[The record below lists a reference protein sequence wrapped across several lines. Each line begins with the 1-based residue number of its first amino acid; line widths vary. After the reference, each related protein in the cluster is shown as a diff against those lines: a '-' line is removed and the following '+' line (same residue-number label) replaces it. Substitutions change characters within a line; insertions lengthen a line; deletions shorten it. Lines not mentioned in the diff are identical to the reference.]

1 LDTGRGA
8 EARVIAEDLL
18 EHDPG
23 CEAHAQRVRRAMEL
37 LGAPDADRTVAD
49 VRGRHRSSDVSDSD
63 ATGSAEEAPVSN
75 DMEIDL
81 SEMLAGI
88 GDPPAGD
95 ANDLY
100 DRALKHL
107 AEGRTDEAMADLR
120 EATRASHTRA
130 MAAAELGRL
139 YVRRGELE
147 AAVEWL
153 EQAADGPAATQ
164 EEGFAVL
171 YELADTLERLGESAR
186 ALAILV
192 DLDADAGG
200 YRDVRL
206 RIEQLARAQP
216 GSGQP

>member
-1 LDTGRGA
+1 
-8 EARVIAEDLL
+8 
-18 EHDPG
+18 
-23 CEAHAQRVRRAMEL
+23 M
-37 LGAPDADRTVAD
+37 
-49 VRGRHRSSDVSDSD
+49 SDVSESD
-63 ATGSAEEAPVSN
+63 ANGSTEEAPASD

-81 SEMLAGI
+81 SEVLAGI
-88 GDPPAGD
+88 GDAPEAHP
-95 ANDLY
+95 NDPY

-107 AEGRTDEAMADLR
+107 ADGRTDEAMADLR
-120 EATRASHTRA
+120 DATRASHTRA
-130 MAAAELGRL
+130 RAAADLGRL
-139 YVRRGELE
+139 HISRGELE

>member
-1 LDTGRGA
+1 
-8 EARVIAEDLL
+8 
-18 EHDPG
+18 
-23 CEAHAQRVRRAMEL
+23 
-37 LGAPDADRTVAD
+37 
-49 VRGRHRSSDVSDSD
+49 
-63 ATGSAEEAPVSN
+63 
-75 DMEIDL
+75 MEIDL
-81 SEMLAGI
+81 SEVLAHI
-88 GDPPAGD
+88 GDAPEGH
-95 ANDLY
+95 ANDPY

-107 AEGRTDEAMADLR
+107 ADGRPDEAMADLR

-130 MAAAELGRL
+130 RAAAELGRL
-139 YVRRGELE
+139 HIRRGELE

-171 YELADTLERLGESAR
+171 YELADTLERLGEPAR

-192 DLDADAGG
+192 DLDADARG

-216 GSGQP
+216 GSGRP